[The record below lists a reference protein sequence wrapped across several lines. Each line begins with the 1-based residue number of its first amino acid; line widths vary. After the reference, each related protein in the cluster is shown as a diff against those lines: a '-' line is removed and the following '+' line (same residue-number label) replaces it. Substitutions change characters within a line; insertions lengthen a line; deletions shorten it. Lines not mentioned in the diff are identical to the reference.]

1 MYTLNFD
8 LEVLVV
14 ALNYDP
20 EHFFFFIIKRKDSF
34 QFHEI

>member
-20 EHFFFFIIKRKDSF
+20 EHFFFIIKRKDSF